1 MVGQVN
7 QEQEAG
13 GRKQEQEALTRYL
26 HLPPAPAACLLPLVD
41 RIKLSLPMF
50 AFDFVQQ
57 HAPAGK
63 KFFNARGP
71 VFTIAAGH

>member
-7 QEQEAG
+7 QEQAAG
-13 GRKQEQEALTRYL
+13 ADILL
-26 HLPPAPAACLLPLVD
+26 VPPAPALVY

-50 AFDFVQQ
+50 AFNLVQQ

-71 VFTIAAGH
+71 VFAIAAGH